1 MLSAQHSI
9 AIIFVVFSTLFVSSG
24 AFSSVTKRTSAT
36 TTTATR
42 GKTTYK
48 TSSFHHHND
57 VRGNT
62 ISTKLFGNNINDETS
77 RRILLKKTMRAGT
90 ACVISIPLLQSI
102 MSPDLVL
109 AASSDQRCDP
119 ADPRCGADG
128 KLLSDGE
135 EKNRIKPIPRVTNK
149 ITHVVQLVVDVG
161 ERREEVGFLRF
172 GLYGD
177 DCPINVRAMI
187 QFLTMI
193 GITGVGKEQD
203 EFENDI
209 DVITQPVSLLF
220 GGIVPSICPGQGV
233 EFGVPS
239 QNKAFAKSR
248 GLVKA
253 GNNFLPQSR
262 PLSSQKE
269 LSARTHTAAGLISVP
284 EKGIG
289 YGNGNGPIDEAY
301 ANAFLITAS
310 EESSELFDTKLH
322 RRVIG
327 QIIDNES
334 MEFLARLASLPI
346 QRNKGTPLLKVTVLD
361 AGVQKV
367 GASGTTPTPTNTKNK
382 KK

>member
-36 TTTATR
+36 TTTATATR
-42 GKTTYK
+42 GKTTHT
-48 TSSFHHHND
+48 TSSFHPHND

-90 ACVISIPLLQSI
+90 ACLSIPLLQS

-262 PLSSQKE
+262 PLSTQKE

-367 GASGTTPTPTNTKNK
+367 GASSTTPTNTKNK

>member
-9 AIIFVVFSTLFVSSG
+9 AIIFVVFSTICVSPG
-24 AFSSVTKRTSAT
+24 AFSWVTKRT

-42 GKTTYK
+42 GKTTH
-48 TSSFHHHND
+48 T
-57 VRGNT
+57 T
-62 ISTKLFGNNINDETS
+62 ISTKLFGNEDNGKYEHNPPYDNGETS
-77 RRILLKKTMRAGT
+77 RRIILKKTMRAGT
-90 ACVISIPLLQSI
+90 ACVSIPLLQS
-102 MSPDLVL
+102 MFPDIAL
-109 AASSDQRCDP
+109 AAADQRCDP
-119 ADPRCGADG
+119 IDPRCGADG
-128 KLLSDGE
+128 KFLSDGE

-149 ITHVVQLVVDVG
+149 ITHVVQLVIDVG
-161 ERREEVGFLRF
+161 ERREEVGFIRF

-177 DCPINVRAMI
+177 DCPTSVRTMI
-187 QFLTMI
+187 QFLTTI

-203 EFENDI
+203 DIENLI
-209 DVITQPVSLLF
+209 DVKTQPVSLLY
-220 GGIVPSICPGQGV
+220 GGVVPSICPGQGI

-239 QNKAFAKSR
+239 QKKAYAKSR
-248 GLVKA
+248 GLGKA
-253 GNNFLPQSR
+253 GDNFLPQSR

-269 LSARTHTAAGLISVP
+269 LSARTHTVAGLISVP

-310 EESSELFDTKLH
+310 DDSSELFDTKLH

-346 QRNKGTPLLKVTVLD
+346 QKNKGTPLLKVTVLD

-367 GASGTTPTPTNTKNK
+367 GQNTNTNDNNK

>member
-36 TTTATR
+36 TTTTATR
-42 GKTTYK
+42 GKTTHT
-48 TSSFHHHND
+48 TSSFHPHND

-90 ACVISIPLLQSI
+90 ACISIPLLQS

-262 PLSSQKE
+262 PLSTQKE

-367 GASGTTPTPTNTKNK
+367 GASSTTPATTKNK

>member
-1 MLSAQHSI
+1 MLSAQHYSI

-42 GKTTYK
+42 GKTTHT
-48 TSSFHHHND
+48 TSSFQHHND

-90 ACVISIPLLQSI
+90 ACISIPLLQS

-209 DVITQPVSLLF
+209 DVVTQPVSLLF

-367 GASGTTPTPTNTKNK
+367 GASSTTPATTKNK

>member
-36 TTTATR
+36 TTTATATR
-42 GKTTYK
+42 GKTTHT
-48 TSSFHHHND
+48 TSSFHPHND

-62 ISTKLFGNNINDETS
+62 ISTKLFGTINDETS

-90 ACVISIPLLQSI
+90 ACISIPLLQS

-310 EESSELFDTKLH
+310 EESSELFDTNLH

-367 GASGTTPTPTNTKNK
+367 GASSATPTPTNSKNK

>member
-36 TTTATR
+36 TTTATATR
-42 GKTTYK
+42 GKTTHT
-48 TSSFHHHND
+48 TSSFHPHND

-62 ISTKLFGNNINDETS
+62 ISTKLFGNINDETS

-90 ACVISIPLLQSI
+90 ACISIPLLQSI

-367 GASGTTPTPTNTKNK
+367 GASSTTPTNTKNK
-382 KK
+382 KI